1 MNQEIMQ
8 MLGQMNQQ
16 HETLQEQIKLV
27 EQQIGELEQ
36 FKDELSALEEH
47 KNETVITSLGKSVF
61 APVKFLPDEK
71 MFVEIGAGYFVRKDI
86 KDTKII
92 IEEQTK
98 KLHEFKENISSELN
112 SLTTQL
118 EQLITMQRA

>member
-71 MFVEIGAGYFVRKDI
+71 MFV
-86 KDTKII
+86 
-92 IEEQTK
+92 
-98 KLHEFKENISSELN
+98 
-112 SLTTQL
+112 
-118 EQLITMQRA
+118 